1 MRVAID
7 SFMSWKKELNAAQLE
22 AVLVREGPVLV
33 LAGAGTGKTKTIVSR
48 LAQLVSS
55 GVPASSILLLTFTRK
70 AAREMILRASFVG
83 DKRCAEVQGG
93 TFHSFC
99 SGVLRRFAPVLGISS
114 GFTILDDSDTLDVFQ
129 FLRNE
134 KDFGKTKSRFPS
146 NETLISIYGE
156 IRNTGKSLRSVLEK
170 DYPLF
175 LQKTKN
181 ISQIFTDYKSYKAER
196 SLLDYDDLLYFTRD
210 LLADHSE
217 VRNALSEKYRF
228 IMVDEFQDTNKVQ
241 AHIVCLLAS
250 EHSNLMVV
258 GDDAQCIYTFR
269 GASVRGILDFPKI
282 FPNTKTI
289 FLEKNY
295 RSTASILNLANVV
308 LRNFSEKYDKQL
320 FTDNENGPIPN
331 VLQFED
337 ELEEAEGIAK
347 ILLQKKEEGIPFKKM
362 SVLFRAGWN
371 SNQLELVLAKRNIP
385 FVKFGGR
392 KFIETAHIKDLL
404 SFLKLLVNPLDSV
417 SWVRILKLIPGIG
430 NSKANDILDKIRK
443 SSGSFEVLSGENGT
457 AIDAYLSPLYR
468 LYLKH
473 KEMNSKVKKIASDF
487 IDYYRI
493 LLEKNYDDSKRRSE
507 DLDSVLGFSLKYT
520 SLGDFLSDLTMEHTS
535 LSLDRI
541 KPDNTETDLL
551 HLSTVHSAK
560 GLEFDLVFIL
570 NATEGVFPSS
580 KNLDVEEERRLF
592 YVAITRARKE
602 LYFTKP
608 SLAQSRSGPYYT
620 NLSRFLSE
628 IQSPEKVY
636 ELKLMPGRSASKK
649 FPSTK
654 VSPSKTS
661 KESLSRIQDYFG
673 K

>member
-1 MRVAID
+1 
-7 SFMSWKKELNAAQLE
+7 MSWKEELNAAQLE
-22 AVLVREGPVLV
+22 AVLTQEGPVLV

-55 GVPASSILLLTFTRK
+55 GVPTSSILLLTFTRK
-70 AAREMILRASFVG
+70 AAREMLLRASSIG
-83 DKRCAEVQGG
+83 DKRCTEVQGG

-99 SGVLRRFAPVLGISS
+99 SGVLRKFAPVLGLSS
-114 GFTILDDSDTLDVFQ
+114 GFTILDESDTLDVFQ

-156 IRNTGKSLRSVLEK
+156 IQNTGRVLQTVLEK

-175 LQKTKN
+175 LQRTKD
-181 ISQIFTDYKSYKAER
+181 ISQIFEDYKSYKTER

-210 LLADHSE
+210 LLTNHLG
-217 VRNALSEKYRF
+217 VRNSLSEKYKF

-241 AHIVCLLAS
+241 AHIACLLAS

-282 FPNTKTI
+282 FSNTKTI

-295 RSTASILNLANVV
+295 RSTTAILNLANAV
-308 LRNFSEKYDKQL
+308 LQNFSEKYDKYL
-320 FTDNENGPIPN
+320 FTDNENGSIPN

-337 ELEEAEGIAK
+337 ELEEAEGITE
-347 ILLQKKEEGIPFKKM
+347 ILLQKKEDGIPFKKM
-362 SVLFRAGWN
+362 CVLFRAGWN
-371 SNQLELVLAKRNIP
+371 SNQLELVLAKRNVP

-404 SFLKLLVNPLDSV
+404 SFLKVLVNPLDSV
-417 SWVRILKLIPGIG
+417 SWIRVLKLIPGIG
-430 NSKANDILDKIRK
+430 NSKANGILDKVRK
-443 SSGSFEVLSGENGT
+443 SSGSFEVLLGENET
-457 AIDAYLSPLYR
+457 AIDKYISPLYH
-468 LYLKH
+468 LYQKH
-473 KEMNSKVKKIASDF
+473 RETYSEVKKVTSDF
-487 IDYYRI
+487 IDYYRV

-520 SLGDFLSDLTMEHTS
+520 SLGDFLSDLTMDHAS
-535 LSLDRI
+535 LSLDKI
-541 KPDNTETDLL
+541 KPDDAETDLL
-551 HLSTVHSAK
+551 NLSTVHSAK

-580 KNLDVEEERRLF
+580 KNTDTEEERRLF

-602 LYFTKP
+602 LYFTRP
-608 SLAQSRSGPYYT
+608 SLAHSRSGPYYT
-620 NLSRFLSE
+620 KLSRFLSE

-636 ELKLMPGRSASKK
+636 ELKLIPGKSVPQN
-649 FPSTK
+649 FFSTK
-654 VSPSKTS
+654 ASSSKTANDS
-661 KESLSRIQDYFG
+661 FSRIQDYFG
-673 K
+673 N

>member
-1 MRVAID
+1 
-7 SFMSWKKELNAAQLE
+7 MSWKKELNAAQLE

-70 AAREMILRASFVG
+70 AAREMILRASFIG

-175 LQKTKN
+175 LQKTKD
-181 ISQIFTDYKSYKAER
+181 ISQIFTDYKSYKTER

-487 IDYYRI
+487 IDYYRV

-507 DLDSVLGFSLKYT
+507 DLDSVLGFSLKYS
-520 SLGDFLSDLTMEHTS
+520 SLGDFLSDLTLEHAS
-535 LSLDRI
+535 LSLDKI
-541 KPDNTETDLL
+541 KPDHTETDLL

-636 ELKLMPGRSASKK
+636 ELKLMSGKPTSKK
-649 FPSTK
+649 FRPTKSTK
-654 VSPSKTS
+654 VSSSKAA
-661 KESLSRIQDYFG
+661 KKSLSRIQDYFG

>member
-1 MRVAID
+1 
-7 SFMSWKKELNAAQLE
+7 MSWKKELNAAQLE
-22 AVLVREGPVLV
+22 AALVREGPVLV

-175 LQKTKN
+175 LQKTKD

>member
-1 MRVAID
+1 
-7 SFMSWKKELNAAQLE
+7 MSWKKELNAAQLE

-175 LQKTKN
+175 LQKTKD

-487 IDYYRI
+487 IDYYRV

-520 SLGDFLSDLTMEHTS
+520 SLGDFLSDLTLEHAS
-535 LSLDRI
+535 LSLDKI
-541 KPDNTETDLL
+541 KPDHTETDLL

-636 ELKLMPGRSASKK
+636 ELKLMSGKPTSKK
-649 FPSTK
+649 FRPTKSTK
-654 VSPSKTS
+654 VSSSKAA
-661 KESLSRIQDYFG
+661 KKSLSRIQDYFG

>member
-1 MRVAID
+1 
-7 SFMSWKKELNAAQLE
+7 MSWKEELNAAQLE
-22 AVLVREGPVLV
+22 AVLTQEGPVLV

-55 GVPASSILLLTFTRK
+55 GVPTSSILLLTFTRK
-70 AAREMILRASFVG
+70 AAREMLLRASSIG
-83 DKRCAEVQGG
+83 DKRCTEVQGG

-99 SGVLRRFAPVLGISS
+99 SGVLRKFAPVLGLSS
-114 GFTILDDSDTLDVFQ
+114 GFTILDESDTLDVFQ

-156 IRNTGKSLRSVLEK
+156 IQNTGRVLQTVLEK

-175 LQKTKN
+175 LQRTKD
-181 ISQIFTDYKSYKAER
+181 ISQIFEDYKSYKTER

-210 LLADHSE
+210 LLTNHPG
-217 VRNALSEKYRF
+217 VRNSLSEKYKF

-241 AHIVCLLAS
+241 AHIACLLAS

-282 FPNTKTI
+282 FSNTKTI

-295 RSTASILNLANVV
+295 RSTTAILNLANAV
-308 LRNFSEKYDKQL
+308 LQNFSEKYDKYL
-320 FTDNENGPIPN
+320 FTDNENGSIPN

-337 ELEEAEGIAK
+337 ELEEAEGITE
-347 ILLQKKEEGIPFKKM
+347 ILLQKKEDGIPFKKM
-362 SVLFRAGWN
+362 CVLFRAGWN
-371 SNQLELVLAKRNIP
+371 SNQLELVLAKRNVP

-404 SFLKLLVNPLDSV
+404 SFLKVLVNPLDSV
-417 SWVRILKLIPGIG
+417 SWIRVLKLIPGIG
-430 NSKANDILDKIRK
+430 NSKANGILDKVRK
-443 SSGSFEVLSGENGT
+443 SSGSFEVLLGENET
-457 AIDAYLSPLYR
+457 AIDKYISPLYH
-468 LYLKH
+468 LYQKH
-473 KEMNSKVKKIASDF
+473 RETYSEVKKVTSDF
-487 IDYYRI
+487 IDYYRV

-520 SLGDFLSDLTMEHTS
+520 SLGDFLSDLTMDHAS
-535 LSLDRI
+535 LSLDKI
-541 KPDNTETDLL
+541 KPDDAETDLL
-551 HLSTVHSAK
+551 NLSTVHSAK

-580 KNLDVEEERRLF
+580 KNTDTEEERRLF

-602 LYFTKP
+602 LYFTRP
-608 SLAQSRSGPYYT
+608 SLAHSRSGPYYT
-620 NLSRFLSE
+620 KLSRFLSE

-636 ELKLMPGRSASKK
+636 ELKLIPGKSVPQN
-649 FPSTK
+649 FFSTK
-654 VSPSKTS
+654 ASSSKTANDS
-661 KESLSRIQDYFG
+661 FSRIQDYFG
-673 K
+673 N